1 MARRQSAPESNTAK
15 PVTSG
20 SDTRPSR
27 PLRRPLIVDLA
38 SEAATLF
45 EEPEWRSGDRNS
57 RTVATS
63 DRLRIMLTA
72 LRGGAELGSEGS
84 NDTLAVQT
92 LRGRLEL
99 DIDGNEVELGEGQ
112 LATVE
117 EPRDWR
123 LRAMTDALVLITV
136 GLATD
141 SQPD

>member
-1 MARRQSAPESNTAK
+1 VSTRQSPSESTTGK

-20 SDTRPSR
+20 SDTRPPR
-27 PLRRPLIVDLA
+27 PLRRPLIVDLG

-45 EEPEWRSGDRNS
+45 EEPEWREGDRNS

-63 DRLRIMLTA
+63 DRLRITLTA
-72 LRGGAELGSEGS
+72 LRSGAEIGSEES
-84 NDTLAVQT
+84 NDTLAIQT

-136 GLATD
+136 GLATS
-141 SQPD
+141 SQHD